1 MRYNRDEVTF
11 PSKFVIDTALLT
23 ISFKETSPGIQWL
36 QLHLPMQAVW
46 VWFPHQGVQPKIKK
60 KKNSLKLQ
68 DKV

>member
-1 MRYNRDEVTF
+1 M
-11 PSKFVIDTALLT
+11 

-60 KKNSLKLQ
+60 KKKNSLKLQ